1 MKILK
6 WQDSKSWVRAANV
19 EGNATL
25 RRGAGA
31 EYVASPYFHIGGL
44 TLKQVH
50 GGGLL
55 RCNQNLLTV
64 CFEGG

>member
-6 WQDSKSWVRAANV
+6 WQDSRCWVRAANM

-31 EYVASPYFHIGGL
+31 HLYGKRSLPYSLIGGL
-44 TLKQVH
+44 TLKQVE

-55 RCNQNLLTV
+55 RCSKPASRLL
-64 CFEGG
+64 